1 MRQSF
6 ASKQFAYDNSLPADD
21 SAREDYIERRA
32 EELKKDLWQDL
43 EYITDAVNDAA
54 IRIGY
59 YRRKGFTIHPQAV
72 TWLTLLRDGSDDLE
86 LARML
91 RMAAN
96 EYLDQLAHDMAEE
109 EAS

>member
-1 MRQSF
+1 MKTSF
-6 ASKQFAYDNSLPADD
+6 ASQQFVYDNALPADD
-21 SAREDYIERRA
+21 SLRQEFIERRT

-43 EYITDAVNDAA
+43 ECVTDAVNDAA

-59 YRRKGFTIHPQAV
+59 YRRKGFKVHPQAV

-91 RMAAN
+91 RAAAN
-96 EYLDQLAHDMAEE
+96 EYLCQLASDMAEE